1 MHAICIFKY
10 LTPHIY
16 WIWKPGWSL
25 IYPPLA
31 IIFPY
36 LYDFNDGDNSRMHR
50 VYVLNDMFNYVLKA
64 SSLRLADEE
73 EGRTEAKR
81 EKLSEIWIPQKQP
94 FPSPAST
101 PLRGKTADR
110 KGEIAVI
117 ALRPQA
123 PNHEKL
129 RSKTKII
136 YSNKASRWKHVEKDG
151 ERNGEREPAN
161 LCT

>member
-1 MHAICIFKY
+1 
-10 LTPHIY
+10 
-16 WIWKPGWSL
+16 
-25 IYPPLA
+25 
-31 IIFPY
+31 
-36 LYDFNDGDNSRMHR
+36 MHR

-64 SSLRLADEE
+64 SSLWLADEE

-81 EKLSEIWIPQKQP
+81 EKLSEIWIPEKQP

-123 PNHEKL
+123 PNHKKL
-129 RSKTKII
+129 RSKTEII
-136 YSNKASRWKHVEKDG
+136 YRNKALRWRHEGKDG
-151 ERNGEREPAN
+151 ERRGEREPAN